1 MDRMTVRP
9 LPEDM
14 SRLAVDFACP
24 NRTLI
29 HGCFRE
35 KVTAGGAERSFYTY
49 IPKDLEY
56 CQPCLVVAPPS
67 REDPLA
73 YLESSGLG
81 RLAEERRLFLFLL
94 IPREGGWRTDGS
106 DADYMNAVYVA
117 AQRRDYYVT
126 MQDNFYA
133 CGMGDGATV
142 AHQAAQRMTSEWSGL
157 FTFGNL
163 SRSLLET
170 REVMA
175 SSQEQ
180 QGVELRVAAAK
191 CQLPVWMAVRFMD
204 EATADA
210 LDYWKE
216 QNHAGPVPFS
226 GQGADQIWMPPLVKR
241 HSEVNEEQI
250 AQVRLTLG
258 DTEVTF
264 ASLDRMWSYI
274 GLARRHRGYGQK
286 DLRYFK
292 SPEALG
298 ATLQRREF
306 DGMARLWYEYV
317 PEGCTP
323 DRKWPLVLAMHG
335 RGGTAETFF
344 DLSDLFQVA
353 EARKF
358 IAVFPQAGIHQQK
371 PGGLKNVLY
380 WNGSHEGTPVNDV
393 AFLRFMVEDIQSRLP
408 VDRGRVYACGQ
419 SSGGIMADV
428 LSTSASDLFT
438 ACASWSG
445 MYHSKKVHSVYPK
458 TAPVIPTLF
467 LCGEKDALCME
478 EGEDPEFPFHL
489 NDELRRDILEKLRR
503 CKLDKDRMQTWVT
516 EPISWYCWPDDQGVP
531 MLTVGIVKNMAHANY
546 PEESWISYDQFFCE
560 FHRDEAG
567 RLCYRG
573 QIVRSVQNG
582 TESQNHR

>member
-1 MDRMTVRP
+1 MDKLTVSS
-9 LPEDM
+9 LPRDM
-14 SRLAVDFACP
+14 SQIPVDLAHP

-35 KVTAGGAERSFYTY
+35 PIMVGGMERAFYTY

-67 REDPLA
+67 REEPMV
-73 YLESSGLG
+73 YLESSGL
-81 RLAEERRLFLFLL
+81 RQLAEERKLFLFFL
-94 IPREGGWRTDGS
+94 IPRTEGWQTDGS
-106 DADYMNAVYVA
+106 DADYMNAVYAA

-133 CGMGDGATV
+133 CGIGDGTTV
-142 AHQAAQRMTSEWSGL
+142 AHQAVQRMTSEWSGL

-170 REVMA
+170 RDVLA
-175 SSQEQ
+175 SGQEQ
-180 QGVELRVAAAK
+180 KGGELRIAAAK

-204 EATADA
+204 QATADA
-210 LDYWKE
+210 VDYWKE
-216 QNHAGPVPFS
+216 QNHASSAPFS

-241 HSEVNEEQI
+241 TSEVNEEQI

-274 GLARRHRGYGQK
+274 GMARRHRGYGQK
-286 DLRYFK
+286 DLRYFR

-298 ATLQRREF
+298 AVLQKREIG
-306 DGMARLWYEYV
+306 GMARLWYEYV
-317 PEGCTP
+317 PKSCTP
-323 DRKWPLVLAMHG
+323 DRKWPLVLVMHG

-344 DLSDLFQVA
+344 DLSNMSQVA

-371 PGGLKNVLY
+371 PGGLRNVLY
-380 WNGSHEGTPVNDV
+380 WNGSYKGTPVNDV
-393 AFLRFMVEDIQSRLP
+393 AFLRALVEDVRGRLP
-408 VDRGRVYACGQ
+408 IDTGRIYAAGQ

-445 MYHSKKVHSVYPK
+445 MYHSKKVHSNYPK
-458 TAPVIPTLF
+458 TVPIIPTLF
-467 LCGEKDALCME
+467 LCGENDPMCTE
-478 EGEDPEFPFHL
+478 PGEDPEFPFHL
-489 NDELRRDILEKLRR
+489 NDELRRDLMEKLAR
-503 CKLDKDRMQTWVT
+503 CHLDKERMQTWIT
-516 EPISWYCWPDDQGVP
+516 EPITWYCWPDDAGVP

-546 PEESWISYDQFFCE
+546 PEESWISYDQFLSSFW
-560 FHRDEAG
+560 RDKEG
-567 RLCYRG
+567 RLLYRG
-573 QIVRSVQNG
+573 RIVSSVQK
-582 TESQNHR
+582 

>member
-1 MDRMTVRP
+1 MDKLTITP

-14 SRLAVDFACP
+14 SQLKVDFRHP

-35 KVTAGGAERSFYTY
+35 TVTVRDEERAFYTY

-67 REDPLA
+67 REEPLE
-73 YLESSGLG
+73 YLETSGLR
-81 RLAEERRLFLFLL
+81 RLAEERQLYLFLL
-94 IPREGGWRTDGS
+94 IPREGGWKDDGS
-106 DADYMNAVYVA
+106 DADYMNAVYAA

-170 REVMA
+170 RDVMA
-175 SSQEQ
+175 DSQA
-180 QGVELRVAAAK
+180 QGGLELRIAAAR
-191 CQLPVWMAVRFMD
+191 CQLPVWMAVKAVD
-204 EATADA
+204 KADADA
-210 LDYWKE
+210 LDYWRE
-216 QNHAGPVPFS
+216 QDRTDPVPLS
-226 GQGADQIWMPPLVKR
+226 GQGADQIWMPPLVR
-241 HSEVNEEQI
+241 RSSEVNEEQI
-250 AQVRLTLG
+250 AQVRLTMG
-258 DTEVTF
+258 NDSVSF
-264 ASLDRMWSYI
+264 DSLDRMWSHI
-274 GLARRHRGYGQK
+274 GLARRHRGHDGK
-286 DLRYFK
+286 NLRYFK

-298 ATLQRREF
+298 AVRQVREV

-317 PEGCTP
+317 PESCTP
-323 DRKWPLVLAMHG
+323 DRKWPLVVTMHG

-344 DLSDLFQVA
+344 DLSNMFQVA
-353 EARKF
+353 RERKF

-380 WNGSHEGTPVNDV
+380 WNGSYEGTPINDV
-393 AFLRFMVEDIQSRLP
+393 AFIRTMVADMEGRLP
-408 VDRGRVYACGQ
+408 IDHGRIYACGQ

-445 MYHSKKVHSVYPK
+445 MYHTKKVHSVYPK
-458 TAPVIPTLF
+458 TKPVIPTMF
-467 LCGEKDALCME
+467 LCGESDALCTE
-478 EGEDPEFPFHL
+478 EGEDPELPFHL
-489 NDELRRDILEKLRR
+489 NQELRRDIFEKFGR
-503 CKLDKDRMQTWVT
+503 CRLDKDRMQTWTT
-516 EPISWYCWPDDQGVP
+516 EPVTWYCWPDDEGVP

-546 PEESWISYDQFFCE
+546 PEESWISYDQFLSQFS
-560 FHRDEAG
+560 RDEAG
-567 RLCYRG
+567 CLCYRG
-573 QIVRSVQNG
+573 RIVSSVQ
-582 TESQNHR
+582 QQ